1 LCTEKLNR
9 FSSGPISIPAANPI
23 IQEQKP
29 TIMSETELQ
38 IPPLTQLTEDEQMLR
53 DAASDFAESS
63 IKPLVHEMDEAAKL
77 DKNLIKEFFE
87 MGLMGIEI
95 PEKYQGGGGS
105 FMMSIVAIE
114 QISRVDASVG
124 VFMDVQNTLVNN
136 AFLRWGSDEVK
147 DRYLPQ
153 LATEKVGA
161 YCLSEA
167 GSGSDAFA
175 LKCSAK
181 EDGDHFVLNGAKLW
195 ITNANEADIF
205 LIFANVNPDAGYKGI
220 TAFIVERGMEGFSVS
235 KKENKLG
242 IRASSTCEL
251 LLEDVRVPKE
261 NILGE
266 VGKGYKVAIETLN
279 EGRIGI
285 GAQMI
290 GIAQGSLDAAVAY
303 TKERKQFGKAIADFQ
318 GVQFQLARMATEL
331 EMARLLVYNA
341 ARIKEAGNN
350 FLKEAAMAKYYSSE
364 VAENLSSMAVDL
376 FGGYGYVKEYP
387 VEKFYRDAKI
397 GKIYEGTS
405 NMQLQT
411 IAKIILKEG

>member
-1 LCTEKLNR
+1 MSNTE
-9 FSSGPISIPAANPI
+9 S
-23 IQEQKP
+23 
-29 TIMSETELQ
+29 T
-38 IPPLTQLTEDEQMLR
+38 IPPLTQLTEDEQMLK
-53 DAASDFAESS
+53 DAAAEFADTM
-63 IKPLVHEMDEAAKL
+63 IKPKVHEMDEAAKL
-77 DKNLIKEFFE
+77 DPDLIQQFFD
-87 MGLMGIEI
+87 MGFMGIEI

-105 FMMSIVAIE
+105 FFMSIVAIE

-136 AFLRWGSDEVK
+136 AFLRWGSDELNEK
-147 DRYLPQ
+147 YLPQ

-181 EDGDHFVLNGAKLW
+181 EDGDHYVLNGSKLW

-205 LIFANVNPDAGYKGI
+205 LVFANVDFDKGYKGI
-220 TAFIVERGMEGFSVS
+220 TGFIVERGMEGFSIS

-242 IRASSTCEL
+242 IRASSTCEI

-266 VGKGYKVAIETLN
+266 VGNGYKVAIETLN

-290 GIAQGSLDAAVAY
+290 GIAQGSLDAALAY
-303 TKERKQFGKAIADFQ
+303 TKERKQFGKSIADFQ
-318 GVQFQLARMATEL
+318 GVQFQLAKMATEL
-331 EMARLLVYNA
+331 EMARLLVYNS
-341 ARIKEAGNN
+341 ARLKEAGQT

-364 VAENLSSMAVDL
+364 VAENLSSMAIDL

-387 VEKFYRDAKI
+387 VEKFYRDSKI

-405 NMQLQT
+405 NMQLLT
-411 IAKIILKEG
+411 ISKILLKQ